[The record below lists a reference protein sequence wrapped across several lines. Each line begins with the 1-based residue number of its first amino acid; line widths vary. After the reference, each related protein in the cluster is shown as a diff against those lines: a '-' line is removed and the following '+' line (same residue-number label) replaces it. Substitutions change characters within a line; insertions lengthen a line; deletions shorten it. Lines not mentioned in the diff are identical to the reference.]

1 MNEIFGWLTWILP
14 FVGALLTPVMARIHP
29 KVRDY
34 NSVAFA
40 LLGAISAAL
49 LIPSVMSGSVQD
61 VQVNWITSLNIKAGV
76 LLDPLSIILANVVS
90 WVSFLIMV
98 YSLAYMKGDDGL
110 TRYWFFMNFFI
121 GSMLL
126 LVMSDNLLQL
136 FFGWEG
142 VGLCSYALIGHW
154 YKDPLDK
161 WVGTIGDKSLN
172 VPMAYSPSHAGMKA
186 LIVTRIGDI
195 GLLIAIF
202 MIYSYSGTLNFVD
215 LSQNVSWALPLSR
228 VGLLIP
234 VALLFFWGP
243 IGKSAQFPLHEWLPD
258 AMAGPTS
265 VSALIHAATMVTAGV
280 YLAGRAGPMF
290 YNSVLQYGQPTFFFE
305 AVAWVGAFTCFMAA
319 TQAVVSKELKKL
331 LAYSTISQI
340 GYMML
345 GIGAGGLASE
355 FVTGLTAGVFHLM
368 THALFKA
375 AAFLAAG
382 AVLHAVES
390 RYMYDM
396 GGLRKSMKITFA
408 SMVIALLA
416 LSGVPPLSG
425 FWSKDAVIAVTVL
438 TGQVPLMLLAW
449 GTVALT
455 FLYSLKVI
463 GLVFMAPKSANV
475 KKLEEEGHQIH
486 EAPKLMWV
494 PYLILALATVAIG
507 LAGPFV
513 ESALTHALAI
523 TTTPLAASGPELNP
537 AVEQTAA
544 LTATIG
550 SLIMLAIGGTLG
562 YLIYISGRLKPTE
575 IVGETGFGRT
585 VYNFLWNRWYINP
598 LYYRVFVYGTISA
611 ATAVKNTIETGFF
624 DKISGAVALA
634 SIDVS
639 RGGQGIDLGF
649 IDGYINGIALT
660 GRKFSSAL
668 RRLQTGIP
676 QEYVAVFALGLFAL
690 VVAIL
695 FFLT

>member
-1 MNEIFGWLTWILP
+1 MFGIFGWLTFGFP
-14 FVGALLTPVMARIHP
+14 FIGAVLTPLFGMVHP
-29 KVRDY
+29 KLRDY
-34 NSVAFA
+34 GAVAFSF
-40 LLGAISAAL
+40 LGAVSAGL
-49 LIPSVMSGSVQD
+49 LAPLIMSGSAQD
-61 VQVNWITSLNIKAGV
+61 LQVTWIASLGINAGV
-76 LLDPLSIILANVVS
+76 LLDPLSIIMANVVA

-98 YSLAYMKGDDGL
+98 YSLAYMHGEEGL
-110 TRYWFFMNFFI
+110 SRYWFFMNFFI

-161 WVGTIGDKSLN
+161 WVGTIGDKSMG

-202 MIYSYSGTLNFVD
+202 MIYAYSGTLNFVQ
-215 LSQNVSWALPLSR
+215 LTQNVSWALPLAQ

-234 VALLFFWGP
+234 LALLFFWGP

-290 YNSVLQYGQPTFFFE
+290 YNIVIQYAQPTFFFE
-305 AVAWVGAFTCFMAA
+305 AVAWIGAFTCFMAA

-331 LAYSTISQI
+331 LAYSTVSQI

-345 GIGAGGLASE
+345 GIGAGGLASQ
-355 FVTGLTAGVFHLM
+355 FALGLTAGIFHLV
-368 THALFKA
+368 THAIFKA

-382 AVLHAVES
+382 AILHAVES
-390 RYMYDM
+390 RFMGDM
-396 GGLRKSMKITFA
+396 GGLRHSMKITFA

-425 FWSKDAVIAVTVL
+425 FWSKDAVITVTVL
-438 TGQVPLMLLAW
+438 TGQLPLMLLAW

-463 GLVFMAPKSANV
+463 GLVFYSPKSEHV
-475 KKLEEEGHQIH
+475 RKLEEEGHHVH
-486 EAPKLMWV
+486 EAPPLMWV
-494 PYLILALATVAIG
+494 SYVILAVATVAIG
-507 LAGPFV
+507 LTGPYV
-513 ESALTHALAI
+513 ESFFRNALTAAA
-523 TTTPLAASGPELNP
+523 PLAAAAPELNP
-537 AVEQTAA
+537 AVEQNASI
-544 LTATIG
+544 TATVG
-550 SLIMLAIGGTLG
+550 SLIMLAVGGFFG
-562 YLIYISGRLKPTE
+562 YMIYISGKLKTTSM
-575 IVGETGFGRT
+575 VGEQGLGRA
-585 VYNFLWNRWYINP
+585 VYNFLWHRWYINP
-598 LYYRVFVYGTISA
+598 VFYRTFVFGTLSVA
-611 ATAVKNTIETGFF
+611 GTLKNTVEIGFF
-624 DKISGAVALA
+624 DRISGAVAQA
-634 SIDVS
+634 SIGVS
-639 RGGQGIDLGF
+639 KEGESIDLG
-649 IDGYINGIALT
+649 IVDGWINGTANL
-660 GRKFSSAL
+660 GRKFSSTVK
-668 RRLQTGIP
+668 RIQTGVP
-676 QEYVAVFALGLFAL
+676 QEYVIVFALGLFAMI
-690 VVAIL
+690 VVVL

>member
-1 MNEIFGWLTWILP
+1 MFEIFGWLTFGFP
-14 FVGALLTPVMARIHP
+14 FIGSILTPLFGMAHP
-29 KVRDY
+29 KLRDY
-34 NSVAFA
+34 GAVAFSF
-40 LLGAISAAL
+40 LGAVSAGFLAP
-49 LIPSVMSGSVQD
+49 LIVSGSTLD
-61 VQVNWITSLNIKAGV
+61 LQVSWITSLGINAGV
-76 LLDPLSIILANVVS
+76 LLDPLSIIMANVVA

-98 YSLAYMKGDDGL
+98 YSLAYMHGEEGL
-110 TRYWFFMNFFI
+110 SRYWFFMNFFI

-202 MIYSYSGTLNFVD
+202 MIYAYSGTLNFVQ
-215 LSQNVSWALPLSR
+215 LTHNVSWALPLSQ
-228 VGLLIP
+228 VGLLVP
-234 VALLFFWGP
+234 LALLFFWGP

-280 YLAGRAGPMF
+280 YLVGRAGPMF
-290 YNSVLQYGQPTFFFE
+290 YNIVIQYAQPTFFFE
-305 AVAWVGAFTCFMAA
+305 AVAWIGAFTCFMAA

-331 LAYSTISQI
+331 LAYSTVSQI

-345 GIGAGGLASE
+345 GIGAGGLASQ
-355 FVTGLTAGVFHLM
+355 FVLGLTAGIFHLV

-382 AVLHAVES
+382 AILHAVES
-390 RYMYDM
+390 RFMGDM
-396 GGLRKSMKITFA
+396 GGLRHSMKITFA

-425 FWSKDAVIAVTVL
+425 FWSKDAVITATVL
-438 TGQVPLMLLAW
+438 TGQLPLMLLAW

-463 GLVFMAPKSANV
+463 GLVFYSPKSEHV
-475 KKLEEEGHQIH
+475 MKLEGEGHHIH
-486 EAPKLMWV
+486 EAPALMWV
-494 PYLILALATVAIG
+494 PFVLLAVATVAIG
-507 LAGPFV
+507 LTGPYI
-513 ESALTHALAI
+513 ESFFRNALA
-523 TTTPLAASGPELNP
+523 TATPIAAAAPELSQ
-537 AVEQTAA
+537 AVEQNASF
-544 LTATIG
+544 TATIG
-550 SLIMLAIGGTLG
+550 SLIMLAVGGFFG
-562 YLIYISGRLKPTE
+562 YMIYISGKLKTTS
-575 IVGETGFGRT
+575 IVGDQGLGRG
-585 VYNFLWNRWYINP
+585 VYNFLWHRWYINP
-598 LYYRVFVYGTISA
+598 VYYRTFVYGTLSVA
-611 ATAVKNTIETGFF
+611 GALKNTVEIGFF
-624 DKISGAVALA
+624 DRISGAVAQA
-634 SIDVS
+634 SIVLS
-639 RGGQGIDLGF
+639 KGGEGLDLG
-649 IDGYINGIALT
+649 IVDGWINGTANL
-660 GRKFSSAL
+660 GRKFSSTIK
-668 RRLQTGIP
+668 RMQTGVP
-676 QEYVAVFALGLFAL
+676 QEYVMVFALGLFAL
-690 VVAIL
+690 VVIVL

>member
-1 MNEIFGWLTWILP
+1 
-14 FVGALLTPVMARIHP
+14 
-29 KVRDY
+29 
-34 NSVAFA
+34 
-40 LLGAISAAL
+40 
-49 LIPSVMSGSVQD
+49 
-61 VQVNWITSLNIKAGV
+61 
-76 LLDPLSIILANVVS
+76 
-90 WVSFLIMV
+90 
-98 YSLAYMKGDDGL
+98 
-110 TRYWFFMNFFI
+110 
-121 GSMLL
+121 
-126 LVMSDNLLQL
+126 
-136 FFGWEG
+136 
-142 VGLCSYALIGHW
+142 
-154 YKDPLDK
+154 
-161 WVGTIGDKSLN
+161 
-172 VPMAYSPSHAGMKA
+172 
-186 LIVTRIGDI
+186 
-195 GLLIAIF
+195 
-202 MIYSYSGTLNFVD
+202 
-215 LSQNVSWALPLSR
+215 
-228 VGLLIP
+228 
-234 VALLFFWGP
+234 
-243 IGKSAQFPLHEWLPD
+243 
-258 AMAGPTS
+258 
-265 VSALIHAATMVTAGV
+265 
-280 YLAGRAGPMF
+280 
-290 YNSVLQYGQPTFFFE
+290 
-305 AVAWVGAFTCFMAA
+305 
-319 TQAVVSKELKKL
+319 
-331 LAYSTISQI
+331 
-340 GYMML
+340 
-345 GIGAGGLASE
+345 
-355 FVTGLTAGVFHLM
+355 M

-408 SMVIALLA
+408 SMVIAMLA

-438 TGQVPLMLLAW
+438 TGQMPLMLLAW

-463 GLVFMAPKSANV
+463 GLVFMAPKSENV

-562 YLIYISGRLKPTE
+562 YLIYISGRLKPTQ

>member
-1 MNEIFGWLTWILP
+1 MNEIFGWLTWAFP
-14 FVGALLTPVMARIHP
+14 FVGAVLTPALGRIHP
-29 KVRDY
+29 KIRNY
-34 NSVAFA
+34 GSVAFS

-49 LIPSVMSGSVQD
+49 LIPIAMSGSVQD
-61 VQVNWITSLNIKAGV
+61 VQLDWITSLNIKAGL
-76 LLDPLSIILANVVS
+76 LLDPLSIIMVNVVS

-98 YSLAYMKGDDGL
+98 YSLAYMKGDEGL
-110 TRYWFFMNFFI
+110 DRYWFFMNFFI

-154 YKDPLDK
+154 YTDPIDK
-161 WVGTIGDKSLN
+161 WVGTIGSKSLN

-186 LIVTRIGDI
+186 LVVTRIGDI

-202 MIYSYSGTLNFVD
+202 MIYAYSGTLNFVQ
-215 LSQNVSWALPLSR
+215 LSQNITWALPLSR
-228 VGLLIP
+228 LGLLIP
-234 VALLFFWGP
+234 VGLLFFWGP

-280 YLAGRAGPMF
+280 YLVGRAGPMF
-290 YNSVLQYGQPTFFFE
+290 YNIVVQYAQSTLFFD
-305 AVAWVGAFTCFMAA
+305 AIAWIGAFTCFMAA

-345 GIGAGGLASE
+345 GIGAGGLASQ
-355 FVTGLTAGVFHLM
+355 FVTGLTAGIFHLM
-368 THALFKA
+368 THAIFKA

-382 AVLHAVES
+382 AILHAVES
-390 RYMYDM
+390 RFMSDM
-396 GGLRKSMKITFA
+396 GGLRHSMKITFA

-425 FWSKDAVIAVTVL
+425 FWSKDAVIATTIL
-438 TGQVPLMLLAW
+438 TGQIPLLLLAW

-463 GLVFMAPKSANV
+463 GLVFLAPKSEHV
-475 KKLEEEGHQIH
+475 SKLEEEGHHVH

-494 PYLILALATVAIG
+494 PYVILAIATIAIG
-507 LAGPFV
+507 LAGPLV
-513 ESALTHALAI
+513 ESALSHALSI
-523 TTTPLAASGPELNP
+523 TTPLAASNKLNP
-537 AVEQTAA
+537 TLEENAT
-544 LTATIG
+544 LTASIG
-550 SLIMLAIGGTLG
+550 SLVMLLIGGAFG
-562 YLIYISGRLKPTE
+562 YLLYISPKLKPTS
-575 IVGETGFGRT
+575 IVRETGLTRS

-598 LYYRVFVYGTISA
+598 LYYRAFVYGTISA
-611 ATAVKNTIETGFF
+611 ATALMHNIEAGFF
-624 DKISGAVALA
+624 DRISGAVAQA
-634 SIDVS
+634 SIDIS
-639 RGGQGIDLGF
+639 RGGQGIDLGI
-649 IDGYINGIALT
+649 IDGWINGIAST
-660 GRKFSSAL
+660 GRRFSSTL
-668 RRLQTGIP
+668 RRIQTGVP
-676 QEYVAVFALGLFAL
+676 QEYVMVFALGLFAL